1 MKPYLVLDLGNQNIR
16 GLVVQPTKDYS
27 KIKIY
32 TVFERPSDGLNKGAI
47 NDYGAFCSV
56 LLETFDDINKLGF
69 NPKQVVINIASPHSN
84 FKITKTSGG
93 VTRGDS
99 QITKNDISQLEEK
112 IYETN
117 SETTN
122 KIIEHIIP
130 RDFTVDGL
138 SNIKDPIGMHGYR
151 LEMEAAV
158 IEILNTYLQTLNK
171 AFKELNKS
179 FLIPPV
185 FGPLAASFGCLTKK
199 QQNVGTILIDLG
211 AQNTS
216 YIIYEDDKLID
227 TKILHLGADSIT
239 HDIAICLKVPLET
252 AEKIKLTCGYALSSD
267 ISRKENIDASKISK
281 EIDYA
286 INKRYL
292 AEIIE
297 ARLEEIFSFINNE
310 IKKSNVYNKL
320 AGGVVLV
327 GGGAKLPGMIDFV
340 KKYLKLPAKIGYPN
354 LEQIEAGEK
363 NIDLIDDPSFVEA
376 VGLALFSL
384 FSSVNKKSVEF
395 IKSTPTSGLLNK
407 IKKVFKIFLP

>member
-1 MKPYLVLDLGNQNIR
+1 MKPFLVLDLGNQNIR

-32 TVFERPSDGLNKGAI
+32 TVFERLSDGMNKGAI
-47 NDYGAFCSV
+47 NDYGAFCNV
-56 LLETFDDINKLGF
+56 LFETFEDINKLGF
-69 NPKQVVINIASPHSN
+69 NPKQVVVNIASPHSN
-84 FKITKTSGG
+84 FKITKTTGG

-99 QITKNDISQLEEK
+99 QITRNDLVQLEEK
-112 IYETN
+112 IYETH
-117 SETTN
+117 SETSN

-130 RDFTVDGL
+130 RDYTVDGL
-138 SNIKDPIGMHGYR
+138 TNIKDPIGMHGYR

-158 IEILNTYLQTLNK
+158 IEVLNTHFQNLSK
-171 AFKELNKS
+171 VFKELNKNL
-179 FLIPPV
+179 LISPV
-185 FGPLAASFGCLTKK
+185 FSPLAASFGCLTKK
-199 QQNVGTILIDLG
+199 QQNVGTILVDIG

-252 AEKIKLTCGYALSSD
+252 AEKIKLTCGYALAAEV
-267 ISRKENIDASKISK
+267 SRKENIDVSKISK

-297 ARLEEIFSFINNE
+297 ARLEELFGFINNE
-310 IKKSNVYNKL
+310 IKKNNVYNKL

-327 GGGAKLPGMIDFV
+327 GGGAKLPGMVDFI

-354 LEQIEAGEK
+354 LEQIEASEK
-363 NIDLIDDPSFVEA
+363 HLDLIDDPSFVEV
-376 VGLALFSL
+376 VGLALFMLAYS
-384 FSSVNKKSVEF
+384 FSGKSIEF
-395 IKSTPTSGLLNK
+395 VKTMPPSDILNK
-407 IKKVFKIFLP
+407 IKKFFKIFLP